1 MKLRRLF
8 VLGSLLLFGTATF
21 AQDYARVEVPLN
33 YSYVRFNPENSNI
46 THGLSLNG
54 GGGAVVVYFNHFLGI
69 QGEFQGYATAG
80 TRTFTF
86 PASPSSPCPAGCTV
100 NASGDLFTY
109 NVGPILKYRSEH
121 FEPFV
126 ETMFGGA
133 HSNTYKNLQHDICVN
148 PGTCVTNAIPSNN
161 AWSFIIGG
169 GLDIPLSKSIAIR
182 PAQFDFLLTRFGSA
196 FTAGNN
202 NQSNFRYNAGIV
214 FRF

>member
-100 NASGDLFTY
+100 STAICRPWTSPC
-109 NVGPILKYRSEH
+109 PICTQGSRWKTSWMVVAYRLM
-121 FEPFV
+121 
-126 ETMFGGA
+126 TNGA
-133 HSNTYKNLQHDICVN
+133 
-148 PGTCVTNAIPSNN
+148 
-161 AWSFIIGG
+161 
-169 GLDIPLSKSIAIR
+169 
-182 PAQFDFLLTRFGSA
+182 
-196 FTAGNN
+196 
-202 NQSNFRYNAGIV
+202 
-214 FRF
+214 